1 MKFFAVAL
9 LALSPATLID
19 GIETTPGTDIAE
31 VSSEIAETNSGEVS
45 SDISSGDTAIGDKIG
60 EATDTIGEWLAK
72 WFEPATVATILSWVT
87 YLGTIVTLVWKL
99 KQLKQTNNLTLDNV
113 INAVTEQ
120 LKKTLPEEVS
130 SEIEKYLP
138 EIRDSARKQTEVMK
152 AFCKI
157 LSLSQVNDA
166 TSRLAILDLIEQIG
180 LIEKGEIE
188 KAREEIKKSEEAR
201 EEKKAETESMV
212 EEIISDTNG
221 SEYNG
226 TSI

>member
-1 MKFFAVAL
+1 MKILAVAL
-9 LALSPATLID
+9 LALSPTVLVD
-19 GIETTPGTDIAE
+19 GVEESISTSEKVETSESVSESVSESISETTSTEGEGKLPTDLEGA
-31 VSSEIAETNSGEVS
+31 
-45 SDISSGDTAIGDKIG
+45 K
-60 EATDTIGEWLAK
+60 DTIGEWLAK

-113 INAVTEQ
+113 IKAVTEE

-130 SEIEKYLP
+130 GQIEKYMP
-138 EIRDSARKQTEVMK
+138 ELRDSAQKQTEVMK

-157 LSLSQVNDA
+157 LSLAQVNDT

-180 LIEKGEIE
+180 MIEKSEID
-188 KAREEIKKSEEAR
+188 KARKVIEESEAKK
-201 EEKKAETESMV
+201 EEKKVETETKI
-212 EEIISDTNG
+212 EEIIGDT
-221 SEYNG
+221 YDG